1 MAQEPKSQNQDASSS
16 PASESKGP
24 PRGGQ
29 NHRGAKGKGG
39 RPSQGK
45 DAAGR
50 GDGPKKGGG
59 RSGGKQGGKGG
70 GRRERNPSNA
80 PLTTGLFSGLADK
93 QLPCKIKGCK
103 RTFLWTAQ
111 QQLRSFGKPPPQRMC
126 EYHAGQLYDL
136 SDKEIPCRNAPSCKN
151 TWIWKRGAQ
160 LHALERQGGE
170 GELRTPSRLCETCY
184 GKEKEL
190 KDQDV
195 ECRTAGCSR
204 TWVWT
209 RDAQIRHRAWLR
221 RELAKEAKR
230 EQAKLDEQETMIPAA
245 EADAA
250 SGGDSELAA
259 ASPAPEGTTTQQAG
273 AELASEPAQEAV
285 IGKGEGKK
293 RKRKKKGRR
302 LQEGPPERH
311 CKACAE
317 RFAKLAPVELPC
329 KVHGCKKTWT
339 WDRVSQLKAWVALG
353 TDDVDA
359 PVKPAKRMCQSCR
372 DFCKQAKERDVSC
385 ANETCENTWRFKVG
399 AQLQHVLATGGI
411 QDPRRLCETCIKE
424 QYKEKKRAKV
434 EPMPCAQPGCDGTW
448 YYVSGMPLEPFEG
461 DETPGDRL
469 CNCCREK
476 RGLPPRSVSMEEA
489 EKKVQASEASL
500 AEETEIPAAPADLD
514 APGIEAAQ
522 AGEDATRPVAAVEG
536 SAEASARAETPEKP
550 ETPPS

>member
-16 PASESKGP
+16 PAGEAKGP
-24 PRGGQ
+24 PRGGHQ
-29 NHRGAKGKGG
+29 PRGEKGNGA
-39 RPSQGK
+39 RSSQGK
-45 DAAGR
+45 NAAGR
-50 GDGPKKGGG
+50 RDGKKGG
-59 RSGGKQGGKGG
+59 RSGGKPGGKGAGKGG

-126 EYHAGQLYDL
+126 EYHAAQLYDL
-136 SDKEIPCRNAPSCKN
+136 SDKEVPCRNAPSCEN
-151 TWIWKRGAQ
+151 TWVWKRGAQ

-170 GELRTPSRLCETCY
+170 GELRTPSRLCETCF
-184 GKEKEL
+184 GKEKEI

-195 ECRTAGCSR
+195 ECRTSGCSR

-230 EQAKLDEQETMIPAA
+230 EQEALEAKEVTIPAA
-245 EADAA
+245 EPEAA
-250 SGGDSELAA
+250 EQVEPEGAAQPAQALVEDTDSE
-259 ASPAPEGTTTQQAG
+259 SK
-273 AELASEPAQEAV
+273 AESNKQEAKD
-285 IGKGEGKK
+285 GGKK
-293 RKRKKKGRR
+293 RKRKKKARR

-317 RFAKLAPVELPC
+317 RFAKLAPMELLC
-329 KVHGCKKTWT
+329 KVHGCKKSLT

-372 DFCKQAKERDVSC
+372 DFCKQAKERDVPC
-385 ANETCENTWRFKVG
+385 ANETCKNTWSFKVG

-424 QYKEKKRAKV
+424 QYKEKKRAKA

-461 DETPGDRL
+461 DEIPGDRL

-476 RGLPPRSVSMEEA
+476 RGLPPRSVSMQEEA
-489 EKKVQASEASL
+489 GGSSADEAEAS
-500 AEETEIPAAPADLD
+500 ASD
-514 APGIEAAQ
+514 APGIEAAPSDSEDSSAQPQ
-522 AGEDATRPVAAVEG
+522 ADLSPAPTGEAPQ
-536 SAEASARAETPEKP
+536 EASPSADTTGETVD
-550 ETPPS
+550 